1 MRNRFLQVDEIRQAE
16 DYDPVGFNFVTLGL
30 GDVLLNPETMEIFTP
45 NTGQMSSLETGESRA
60 DIPVELRYNHNHDS
74 KGRFAS
80 GRGGGSSGKS
90 SKSVDKS
97 VNSGVQ
103 YGKGKIKNDFNGKPY
118 NYPELKLPKKEY
130 GTVIRQIDDYYSS
143 KYEGKAIGIHST
155 IKYSYKF
162 EIRGYNDYNIFA
174 KWEKD

>member
-60 DIPVELRYNHNHDS
+60 LPLELRYNHNHDS

-80 GRGGGSSGKS
+80 GRGRGASGKS
-90 SKSVDKS
+90 AKSVDKS

-103 YGKGKIKNDFNGKPY
+103 YGKGKVKNDFNGKPY
-118 NYPELKLPKKEY
+118 TYPELELPKKEY
-130 GTVIRQIDDYYSS
+130 GKVVREIDDLYYS
-143 KYEGKAIGIHST
+143 KYDGKEKSIHCSG
-155 IKYSYKF
+155 KNVYRF
-162 EIRGYNDYNIFA
+162 EIRGYNDYNIYQ
-174 KWEKD
+174 KIKG